1 MGTTWSA
8 RLVLPNSLTKE
19 AAQAAIQSALNR
31 VVAQMSTWEA
41 TSDICRYNHPAAHWH
56 VLPAEFFFV
65 LRHALDLARQTGG
78 AYDPTVGPLT
88 RAWGFG
94 PEGGNREPP
103 RGNVLQAARAQCG
116 WNRVEL
122 DTAGCRA
129 WQPGTVE
136 LDLSSIA
143 KGYGV
148 DAAAQALDSLGLTDY
163 LVEVGGELRT
173 RGRRPDGHDW
183 HVAIESPQGQGHAM
197 TLPLRDCAMATSG
210 DYQRYFEGAG
220 KRYAHTVD
228 PRSGLTVDNGVASV
242 TVVHRSCMQA
252 DALATALMVLGLEAG
267 MAWAQKQGVAALF
280 IVRAPHAFQLY
291 ATPAFEQRR
300 HASPA

>member
-8 RLVLPNSLTKE
+8 RLVLPKGINE
-19 AAQAAIQSALNR
+19 DAAQVAIQTALDQ
-31 VVAQMSTWEA
+31 VVAQMSTWED
-41 TSDICRYNHPAAHWH
+41 TSDICRYNAADAAWH
-56 VLPAEFFFV
+56 VLPAEFFMV
-65 LRHALDLARQTGG
+65 LRHALNLARQTGS
-78 AYDPTVGPLT
+78 AYDPTVGPLA

-94 PEGGNREPP
+94 PQGGNREPP
-103 RGNVLQAARAQCG
+103 RGDVLQAARAQCG
-116 WNRVEL
+116 WARVEL
-122 DTAGCRA
+122 DEANRRA

-148 DAAAQALDSLGLTDY
+148 DAAAAALDKLGLADY

-173 RGRRPDGHDW
+173 RGQRPDGHDW

-197 TLPLRDCAMATSG
+197 TLPLRDSAMATSG

-252 DALATALMVLGLEAG
+252 DALATALMVLGLETG
-267 MAWAQKQGVAALF
+267 MAWAREQGVAALF
-280 IVRAPHAFQLY
+280 IVRAAHAFQLY
-291 ATPAFEQRR
+291 ATPAFERLAPR
-300 HASPA
+300 TA